1 MKDPFKIVQ
10 KILEEVFNHLLFYI
24 QEKFKDLFGI
34 LSPTVTG
41 VKEAIHRIK
50 KQKLETGANP
60 SSWSDLYSNCNDVL

>member
-1 MKDPFKIVQ
+1 MKDPIKIVQ

-41 VKEAIHRIK
+41 VKEAIHRI
-50 KQKLETGANP
+50 
-60 SSWSDLYSNCNDVL
+60 